1 MMQKYKPIS
10 AVIFPLGLSFLL
22 LSHLH
27 AAAPTD
33 QVRATVDQVL
43 TILNS
48 PELRP
53 EEKIQERRDQLRHA
67 LFARFDFEEMAK
79 RALGSHWRRRSRE
92 EREEFVQ
99 LFTSLLE
106 RAYIDRI
113 EAYNNER
120 LAYTGE
126 KLDGQYAEVLSRMAT
141 RKGEEYSINYK
152 VRLVNSEWKVYDVVI
167 ENISLV
173 NNYRSQF
180 HRVITKSSYED
191 LIRRLKEK
199 QTETP

>member
-22 LSHLH
+22 LSPVH

-33 QVRATVDQVL
+33 QVRTTVDKIL

-53 EEKIQERRDQLRHA
+53 EEKVQERRDQLRRA
-67 LFARFDFEEMAK
+67 LFARFDFKEMAK

-106 RAYIDRI
+106 RA
-113 EAYNNER
+113 
-120 LAYTGE
+120 
-126 KLDGQYAEVLSRMAT
+126 
-141 RKGEEYSINYK
+141 
-152 VRLVNSEWKVYDVVI
+152 
-167 ENISLV
+167 
-173 NNYRSQF
+173 
-180 HRVITKSSYED
+180 
-191 LIRRLKEK
+191 
-199 QTETP
+199 